1 MGRERRFSVERG
13 SSYPG
18 DCSHEFRP
26 VAPARRSRGSFFG
39 GDGEG
44 SESNSRHSRQGAAG
58 ARRNSKSGQ
67 PIMTMIFRKPIE
79 GIERPQMPADVV
91 IVGGGPAGMACALRL
106 AQLIDAHNAAHP
118 DSQLSKENIYVLEK
132 AREIGQHC
140 LSGAL
145 LDPRSMRELLPDFE
159 KEAPLDAKVDK
170 ESVYFLTEK
179 SKFKFPITPPPLR
192 DHGNYVISLN
202 RFVKWLGS
210 KVEETGITIFTGFA
224 GSELLFEGDRVT
236 GVRTDDKGVD
246 KEGHQKSNFEPG
258 YDLQAKIVILAEG
271 PRGSLTKQLINKFDL
286 AKNTNP
292 QTYGVGVKELWE
304 VPAGRIA
311 PGEVI
316 YTMGWPLT
324 TKEYGGAWI
333 YGSKDNVVSLGFVT
347 GLDYADPRLDPQRV
361 LQQFKRHP
369 FVAKLLEGGKMIR
382 YGAKSLPYGG
392 WWAIPPVAGNGWMI
406 LGDSAGFLNSARLKG
421 IHLAIK
427 SGMLAAE
434 TAFEALKKDD
444 SSAAMLGE
452 YQKKVESSWIKDELW
467 KVRNMHQGF
476 EQGLYAGMFHT
487 GLQMITGGRGLRNR
501 YPARAGH
508 EHMHKLA
515 ELPADGGAEAHL
527 LGPAKGDG
535 RLTFDKLTDL
545 YHSGT
550 KHEEDQPS
558 HLVIDDTNI
567 CNTRCV
573 KEYGSPCQ
581 NFCPA
586 NVYEMVDDASQPNG
600 KLISLNPSNCVHC
613 KTCDIADP
621 YQIITWVPPEGGG
634 GPNYDGM

>member
-1 MGRERRFSVERG
+1 ML
-13 SSYPG
+13 
-18 DCSHEFRP
+18 
-26 VAPARRSRGSFFG
+26 
-39 GDGEG
+39 
-44 SESNSRHSRQGAAG
+44 
-58 ARRNSKSGQ
+58 
-67 PIMTMIFRKPIE
+67 IFRKPLE
-79 GIERPQMPADVV
+79 GVERPQMPADVV

-118 DSQLSKENIYVLEK
+118 DAQLSKENIYVLEK
-132 AREIGQHC
+132 AREMGQHC

-145 LDPRSMRELLPDFE
+145 LDPRSMRELLPGFE
-159 KEAPLDAKVDK
+159 REAPLDAEVTK
-170 ESVYFLTEK
+170 EAVYFFTEK
-179 SKFKFPITPPPLR
+179 GKFKLPITPPFLR

-258 YDLQAKIVILAEG
+258 YDLPAKVVILAEG
-271 PRGSLTKQLINKFDL
+271 PRGSLTKQLIAKFDL
-286 AKNTNP
+286 AKNANP
-292 QTYGVGVKELWE
+292 QTYGIGVKELWE
-304 VPAGRIA
+304 VPSGRIA
-311 PGEVI
+311 AGEVI

-333 YGSKDNVVSLGFVT
+333 YGGRDNIVSLGFVT

-361 LQQFKRHP
+361 LQEFKRHP

-382 YGAKSLPYGG
+382 YGAKSMPYGG
-392 WWAIPPVAGNGWMI
+392 WWAIPPVAGDGWMI

-434 TAFEALKKDD
+434 TAFEVLIKDD
-444 SSAAMLGE
+444 SSAATLGE
-452 YQKKVESSWIKDELW
+452 FQKKVEASWIKEELW
-467 KVRNMHQGF
+467 KVRNLHQGF
-476 EQGLYAGMFHT
+476 EHGMYAGMFHT
-487 GLQMITGGRGLRNR
+487 ALQMITGGRGVRNR
-501 YPARAGH
+501 YPAKAGY
-508 EHMHKLA
+508 ENMRKLT
-515 ELPADGGAEAHL
+515 ELPANGGAEAHL

-535 RLTFDKLTDL
+535 KLTFDKLTDL

-550 KHEEDQPS
+550 KHEEDQPA
-558 HLVIDDTNI
+558 HLVIHDTDI

-573 KEYGSPCQ
+573 KEFGSPCQ

-600 KLISLNPSNCVHC
+600 KRISLNPSNCVHC

-621 YQIITWVPPEGGG
+621 YQIITWLPPEGGG

>member
-1 MGRERRFSVERG
+1 ML
-13 SSYPG
+13 
-18 DCSHEFRP
+18 
-26 VAPARRSRGSFFG
+26 
-39 GDGEG
+39 
-44 SESNSRHSRQGAAG
+44 
-58 ARRNSKSGQ
+58 
-67 PIMTMIFRKPIE
+67 IFRKPLE
-79 GIERPQMPADVV
+79 GVERPQMPADVV

-118 DSQLSKENIYVLEK
+118 DAQLSKENIYVLEK
-132 AREIGQHC
+132 AREMGQHC

-145 LDPRSMRELLPDFE
+145 LDPRSMRELLPGFE
-159 KEAPLDAKVDK
+159 REAPLDAEVTK
-170 ESVYFLTEK
+170 EAVYFFTEK
-179 SKFKFPITPPPLR
+179 GKFKLPITPPFLR

-258 YDLQAKIVILAEG
+258 YDLPAKVVILAEG
-271 PRGSLTKQLINKFDL
+271 PRGSLTKQLIAKFDL
-286 AKNTNP
+286 AKNANP
-292 QTYGVGVKELWE
+292 QTYGIGVKELWE
-304 VPAGRIA
+304 VPSGRMA
-311 PGEVI
+311 AGEVI

-333 YGSKDNVVSLGFVT
+333 YGGRDNIVSLGFVT

-361 LQQFKRHP
+361 LQEFKRHP

-382 YGAKSLPYGG
+382 YGAKSMPYGG
-392 WWAIPPVAGNGWMI
+392 WWAIPPVAGKGWMI

-434 TAFEALKKDD
+434 TAFEVLGNDALNKDVS
-444 SSAAMLGE
+444 SSATLVAF
-452 YQKKVESSWIKDELW
+452 QRKVESSWIKEELW
-467 KVRNMHQGF
+467 KVRNLHQGF
-476 EQGLYAGMFHT
+476 EHGMLAGMFHT
-487 GLQMITGGRGLRNR
+487 ALQMITGGRGLRSR
-501 YPARAGH
+501 YPAKAGY
-508 EHMHKLA
+508 EHMRKLA
-515 ELPADGGAEAHL
+515 DLRADGGAEANL

-535 RLTFDKLTDL
+535 QLTFDKLTDL

-550 KHEEDQPS
+550 KHEEDQPA
-558 HLVIDDTNI
+558 HLVIHDTNI

-573 KEYGSPCQ
+573 KEFGSPCQ

-600 KLISLNPSNCVHC
+600 KRISLNPSNCVHC